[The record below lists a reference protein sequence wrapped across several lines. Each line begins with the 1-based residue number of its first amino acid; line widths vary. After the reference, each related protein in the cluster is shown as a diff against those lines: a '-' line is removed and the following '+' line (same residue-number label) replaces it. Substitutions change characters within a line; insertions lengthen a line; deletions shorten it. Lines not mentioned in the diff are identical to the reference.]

1 MNTAQVMEQ
10 QTLSNAPNLDMSKTM
25 AQLGAQGGIND
36 RVDPYSG
43 RYGTVRIASNLPSW
57 ITTTG
62 KTISVQE
69 NYFRTYA
76 HELGNLLSARY
87 TGDGNTHGTR
97 QGILGAVSGNIRDFD
112 TGARLEECIFGNSA
126 H

>member
-1 MNTAQVMEQ
+1 MNTAQVMER
-10 QTLSNAPNLDMSKTM
+10 QTLRNAPNVDISQTM
-25 AQLGAQGGIND
+25 AQLRGQGGINE

-43 RYGTVRIASNLPSW
+43 RHGTIHIASNLPVW
-57 ITTTG
+57 TTTTG
-62 KTISVQE
+62 QIISTQE
-69 NYFRTYA
+69 NYLGTYA

-112 TGARLEECIFGNSA
+112 TGARLESCIFGNSA